1 VKLLRW
7 LLLGVLLALLA
18 TPGSAFAQ
26 RGKAEGAIVPES
38 GHEINLAIGETR
50 TISAKDVKN
59 YSEGVTGI
67 IDIKLTSDNAQF
79 VLNGKKA
86 GSTTLLLI
94 KNDGTQI
101 TLTINVF
108 TRPPQVVE
116 KELNQLLSNIPGV
129 SVRRLG
135 ARFVIDGTVASEAD
149 LARVQHVAS
158 LYPEQVE
165 SLVQTAGGA
174 AVAAGITTTAVA
186 AGPEKRFLIRID
198 FYFVQYDK
206 NSSYGVGIAWPAAIG
221 GDALQSE
228 ITYDFLLGTTRSAT
242 ASLTNQPLPRLDIA
256 SRHGWAKVLKQATV
270 ISNNDVEAHFSNGG
284 EQNFPV
290 NTGLTI
296 GVQKIPFG
304 TELTVTPHYEPG
316 RRELSVKLVADVSD
330 LTASV
335 GGTVLPGRTTSRLT
349 TQVSLKLGQS
359 LVLSGVRTQSLS
371 HNVSGLPGLS
381 EIPIL
386 GILFGSHSQT
396 NLQTEGAIFVV
407 PSVIE
412 TIPSSGAELVDVA
425 LQKFRNFSGDVASV
439 NAYDKRP
446 GGGAGI
452 PR

>member
-1 VKLLRW
+1 MRLFHW
-7 LLLGVLLALLA
+7 FFLGIFFAWVTTA
-18 TPGSAFAQ
+18 GGAFAQ
-26 RGKAEGAIVPES
+26 RGKPEVPEA
-38 GHEINLAIGETR
+38 GQEINLAVGETR
-50 TISAKDVKN
+50 TISAKEVKN
-59 YSEGVTGI
+59 YSEGVAGI
-67 IDIKLTSDNAQF
+67 IDIKLTSDNSQF
-79 VLNGKKA
+79 VLNGRRP

-94 KNDGTQI
+94 KNDGTQV
-101 TLTINVF
+101 TLNVNVF
-108 TRPPQVVE
+108 ARPPQVVE
-116 KELNQLLSNIPGV
+116 KELNQLLNNISGV
-129 SVRRLG
+129 TVRRLG

-149 LARVQHVAS
+149 LRRVQHVAS

-165 SLVQTAGGA
+165 SLVQMAGA
-174 AVAAGITTTAVA
+174 AAAAGITTGAVA
-186 AGPEKRFLIRID
+186 GGPEKRFLIRID
-198 FYFVQYDK
+198 FYFIQYDK

-221 GDALQSE
+221 GEALQSE

-270 ISNNDVEAHFSNGG
+270 ITNNDVEAHFSNGG

-304 TELTVTPHYEPG
+304 TDLTVMPHYEPG

-381 EIPIL
+381 EIPVL

-412 TIPSSGAELVDVA
+412 AIPSSGAELVDVA
-425 LQKFRNFSGDVASV
+425 LQRFKNFSGDVASV

-446 GGGAGI
+446 GGGVGI